1 MGVLGSDS
9 ESNINPDSVSETGS
23 ESTPNSTPNSAPDP
37 DSKLELGMLIANE
50 SPIACSS
57 WVWV

>member
-9 ESNINPDSVSETGS
+9 ESNINPDSVSEAD
-23 ESTPNSTPNSAPDP
+23 SAPDP
-37 DSKLELGMLIANE
+37 EPESGLLIANE

>member
-9 ESNINPDSVSETGS
+9 EPNIKPGSVSEADS
-23 ESTPNSTPNSAPDP
+23 DPNSDSDP
-37 DSKLELGMLIANE
+37 DSKPELGLLIANE

>member
-9 ESNINPDSVSETGS
+9 ESNIDSDPFSETGS
-23 ESTPNSTPNSAPDP
+23 ESTPNSSPNSSPDP
-37 DSKLELGMLIANE
+37 DSKPELGLLIANE